1 MGALSGTT
9 GRRRIYLMRHGHVDY
24 SSREVV
30 QAQDAKIAR
39 LTPLGHEQAGAAAE
53 AFAHVHL
60 DLAICSG
67 LRRTRE
73 TAQIVLA
80 AHHAP
85 PVLEDEPGL
94 TELSS
99 GKFIPFASREELSAY
114 LTLMFEQAGQ
124 PDASFFEGGEK
135 FADAYV
141 RAVASIERLLAR
153 PDWSSALVVAHEGIN
168 RLLLGWMCGA
178 GPGASLCF
186 EQDLACVNVLDFDM
200 IPDDNLAGN
209 GGGRRIERRMIKACN
224 VTPYG
229 WLKAGMHMTSFEAI
243 FTNAVEEEVG

>member
-24 SSREVV
+24 GSKEVV
-30 QAQDAKIAR
+30 EAQDATIAR
-39 LTPLGHEQAGAAAE
+39 LTPLGHQQAAAAAE
-53 AFAHVHL
+53 AFSDVEL
-60 DLAICSG
+60 DIAICSG

-73 TAQIVLA
+73 TASIVLA
-80 AHHAP
+80 AHHNA

-94 TELSS
+94 TELHS
-99 GKFIPFASREELSAY
+99 GKFIPFATREELSAY
-114 LTLMFEQAGQ
+114 LTFMFEQAGR
-124 PDASFFEGGEK
+124 PDATFFEGGEK

-141 RAVASIERLLAR
+141 RAVGAIEALLAR
-153 PDWSSALVVAHEGIN
+153 PGWASALVVAHEGIN

-178 GPGASLCF
+178 GPGASLSF
-186 EQDLACVNVLDFDM
+186 EQDLACVNVLDFDLV
-200 IPDDNLAGN
+200 PNTASENGAGT
-209 GGGRRIERRMIKACN
+209 RIERKIIKAVN

-243 FTNAVEEEVG
+243 FTSPEV

>member
-30 QAQDAKIAR
+30 QAQDATIAR
-39 LTPLGHEQAGAAAE
+39 LTPLGHEQAAAAAE

-73 TAQIVLA
+73 TAQIVLD

-114 LTLMFEQAGQ
+114 LTFMFEQAGQ
-124 PDASFFEGGEK
+124 PNASFFKDGEK

-168 RLLLGWMCGA
+168 RLLLGWMCGG

-200 IPDDNLAGN
+200 VPDEA
-209 GGGRRIERRMIKACN
+209 GGRRIERRMIKACN

-243 FTNAVEEEVG
+243 FTSAPEEEEEEVG

>member
-24 SSREVV
+24 ASREVV
-30 QAQDAKIAR
+30 EAKDATIAR
-39 LTPLGHEQAGAAAE
+39 LTPLGHEQAAAAAQ
-53 AFAHVHL
+53 AFAHVPL
-60 DLAICSG
+60 DVAICSG

-73 TAQIVLA
+73 TAQIVLD

-85 PVLEDEPGL
+85 PILEDETGL
-94 TELSS
+94 TELHS

-114 LTLMFEQAGQ
+114 LTFMFERAG
-124 PDASFFEGGEK
+124 DAEATFFDGGER
-135 FADAYV
+135 FVDAYA
-141 RAVASIERLLAR
+141 RAIAAIERLLAR
-153 PDWSSALVVAHEGIN
+153 PNWSSALVVAHEGIN

-178 GPGASLCF
+178 GPGASLSF

-200 IPDDNLAGN
+200 VPDET
-209 GGGRRIERRMIKACN
+209 GGRRIERRMIKAAN

-229 WLKAGMHMTSFEAI
+229 WLKAGMHLTSFEAI
-243 FTNAVEEEVG
+243 FTSAPEPVEAE